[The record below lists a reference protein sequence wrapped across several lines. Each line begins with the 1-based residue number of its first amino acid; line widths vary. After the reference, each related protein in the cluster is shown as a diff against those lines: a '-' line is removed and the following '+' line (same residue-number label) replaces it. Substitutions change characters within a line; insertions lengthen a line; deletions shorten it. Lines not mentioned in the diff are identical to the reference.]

1 MRPLYQ
7 RTKPLITSFL
17 WVASLVGAIIALDR
31 WDKKLTDGFSHEA
44 ILGPFPPYEKDN
56 LTQLTA
62 QERADIDI
70 LFSQP
75 FRYFAKGAQCFALE
89 SYDGRYVLKCFK
101 QKHLYKTPMLH
112 FLEHFSFLDDY
123 VAKRL
128 ERRRKR
134 AECMITGCHVAYNHL
149 REETGILYLH
159 FAQTDHLPPFKIID
173 YRGKM
178 KEFDSNDISFYL
190 QKKGIVLREGFLSF
204 RKNNDLEGAKQALQA
219 LFDYL
224 MACDRCTVLD
234 ADPGYVHNLGWID
247 GKGTNLDIG
256 KIVKLDDLDYVRAK
270 RHEHLVILRTFFE
283 QEYPEMLSAYD
294 EGLIAF
300 EQALKPL

>member
-7 RTKPLITSFL
+7 RIKPVLSSLL
-17 WVASLVGAIIALDR
+17 WIASLVGAIIALDR
-31 WDKKLTDGFSHEA
+31 WDKKVTDGFSHEA
-44 ILGPFPPYEKDN
+44 ILGPFPPPEEGNLTKLTAEERAEIDN
-56 LTQLTA
+56 L
-62 QERADIDI
+62 
-70 LFSQP
+70 FSKP

-89 SYDGRYVLKCFK
+89 SYDERYVLKCLK
-101 QKHLYKTPMLH
+101 QKHLYKTPMLY

-134 AECMITGCHVAYNHL
+134 SECMLIGCHVAYNHL

-159 FAQTDHLPPFKIID
+159 FAPTEDLPPFKIID
-173 YRGKM
+173 YRGVI

-190 QKKGIVLREGFLSF
+190 QKKGYVLREGFLSY
-204 RKNNDLEGAKQALQA
+204 RQNNDLEGAKKALNA
-219 LFDYL
+219 LFEYL
-224 MACDRCTVLD
+224 MACDRCSVLD

-256 KIVKLDDLDYVRAK
+256 KIVKLDDLSYVRAK

-283 QEYPEMLSAYD
+283 KEYPELLQTYD
-294 EGLIAF
+294 DARIAF
-300 EQALKPL
+300 EEALKEE